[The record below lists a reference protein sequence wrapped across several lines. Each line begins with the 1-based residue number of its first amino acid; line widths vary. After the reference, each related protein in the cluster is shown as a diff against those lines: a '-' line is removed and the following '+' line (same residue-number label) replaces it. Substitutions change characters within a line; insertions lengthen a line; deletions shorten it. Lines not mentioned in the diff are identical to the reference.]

1 MTRERPKEIK
11 KAEPAKTEK
20 KVAVVGE
27 SGFFKSLLARLG
39 QGLGAGKAAA
49 YHPRIA
55 ALTPRQHPSK
65 FFAEK
70 REGKHGGFKD
80 WELNKIW
87 APSKNKEGGI
97 FVAQSTDSRQQRR
110 AREYAEA
117 YKYMAEHF
125 GGEPRRIRR
134 EMARARTRLFRKT
147 ERELAGKLAEGRA

>member
-1 MTRERPKEIK
+1 MSRERPKEIK
-11 KAEPAKTEK
+11 KAD
-20 KVAVVGE
+20 VVGG

-49 YHPRIA
+49 YHPRVA
-55 ALTPRQHPSK
+55 ALTPTEHPRK
-65 FFAEK
+65 FFDEK
-70 REGKHGGFKD
+70 RAGKHGGFKD

-87 APSKNKEGGI
+87 GPSKNKEGGI

-110 AREYAEA
+110 ARELAEA
-117 YKYMAEHF
+117 YKYMAEHY

-147 ERELAGKLAEGRA
+147 ERELMGKLSEGRS